1 MFLMKKEGWLLVIVV
16 GLFFGVLI
24 GMNTS
29 FYITGMVVGNTSIG
43 NVNSAPVCSTI
54 PNQSWVMN
62 TQKVLDLSGYCSDT
76 ESQALVY
83 NATDVS
89 DVTISI
95 VNGVVTFTSATDFV
109 GTRIVTFS
117 VFDYVN
123 KVYTNNITL
132 LVNSTTT
139 EESTSDGGSSARVI
153 TEAEGEKVLLYLA
166 PVVEHE
172 ESKVYYLRDY
182 LVNDI
187 ALIENVDA
195 VSMIYLKDSA
205 YVQVAMIEDGKI
217 LVNFVNENG
226 KLLQLEFFENDW
238 FELDEDGDGLSDY
251 VLYAE
256 NVGDDVDLRFVA
268 VRKVSFGMYSFVKNY
283 GLIIGLSM
291 LILVLLVLILK
302 KKV

>member
-1 MFLMKKEGWLLVIVV
+1 
-16 GLFFGVLI
+16 
-24 GMNTS
+24 
-29 FYITGMVVGNTSIG
+29 
-43 NVNSAPVCSTI
+43 
-54 PNQSWVMN
+54 
-62 TQKVLDLSGYCSDT
+62 
-76 ESQALVY
+76 VY

-89 DVTISI
+89 DITISI
-95 VNGVVTFTSATDFV
+95 VDGVVTFTSATDFV

-123 KVYTNNITL
+123 RVYTNNITL
-132 LVNSTTT
+132 LVNISTT

-172 ESKVYYLRDY
+172 GSKVYYLRDY
-182 LVNDI
+182 LVNDT
-187 ALIENVDA
+187 ALIEDVGA
-195 VSMIYLKDSA
+195 VSMVYFGDSA
-205 YVQVAMIEDGKI
+205 YVQVAMIENEKVLI
-217 LVNFVNENG
+217 NFVDENE

-251 VLYAE
+251 VLYVE
-256 NVGDDVDLRFVA
+256 NVGDDVDLRFV
-268 VRKVSFGMYSFVKNY
+268 VVKKVSFGMYSFVKNY